1 MTQANENANAREE
14 MAKGT
19 EALRAA
25 EELLRLGLFNDAV
38 SRAYYAAY
46 HWARA
51 LLFTQGLESRSHR
64 GMIQLVG
71 LHFVRTQR
79 LPVEA
84 TTLLGQL
91 ASQREA
97 GDYTTSLRFNA
108 SDAAEIVSQSRAFI
122 NLCRPLLPAEL
133 PGSNSP

>member
-14 MAKGT
+14 MARGDET
-19 EALRAA
+19 MRAA

-51 LLFTQGLESRSHR
+51 LLVTQGIESKTHR
-64 GMIQLVG
+64 GVVQLVG

-79 LPVEA
+79 LPAEA

-91 ASQREA
+91 ANQRETS
-97 GDYTTSLRFNA
+97 DYTSSLRFDA
-108 SDAAEIVSQSRAFI
+108 KEAAEVVRQASAFI
-122 NLCRPLLPAEL
+122 ELCRPLLP
-133 PGSNSP
+133 PKR

>member
-1 MTQANENANAREE
+1 MTQANENANAGAK
-14 MAKGT
+14 MARGD
-19 EALRAA
+19 ESFRAA

-38 SRAYYAAY
+38 SCAYYAAY

-51 LLFTQGLESRSHR
+51 LLFTQGIESKTHR

-84 TTLLGQL
+84 TTMLVQL
-91 ASQREA
+91 ANQREA
-97 GDYTTSLRFNA
+97 SDYTTSLRFDA
-108 SDAAEIVSQSRAFI
+108 KEAAEVVRQANDFVA
-122 NLCRPLLPAEL
+122 LCRPLLPL
-133 PGSNSP
+133 QR

>member
-1 MTQANENANAREE
+1 MTQANVNANAREE
-14 MAKGT
+14 MAKGD

-51 LLFTQGLESRSHR
+51 LLFTQGIESKTHR

-84 TTLLGQL
+84 TTMLVQL
-91 ASQREA
+91 ANQREA
-97 GDYTTSLRFNA
+97 SDYTTSLRFDA
-108 SDAAEIVSQSRAFI
+108 KEAAEVVRQANDFVA
-122 NLCRPLLPAEL
+122 LCRPLLPL
-133 PGSNSP
+133 QR